1 MVRAVSSRRNALCGA
16 YSLYNGRWNPYA
28 AYRMQSLE
36 EKINWLVDRAQIS
49 DLLFSFARAL
59 DTRDYAA
66 YVANYAADGCI
77 DLPQPA
83 GGPDARLRMSRDEML
98 TRVPKSFLNYTA
110 THHLSANHQ
119 ITIEGDR
126 ATSRSYV
133 VAVHVRNSPRDHW
146 DAGGWYD
153 CVYRRTAA
161 GWKFVEVKL
170 TAVYLDGAPEA
181 I

>member
-1 MVRAVSSRRNALCGA
+1 MHTLD
-16 YSLYNGRWNPYA
+16 
-28 AYRMQSLE
+28 
-36 EKINWLVDRAQIS
+36 EKVNWLVDRAEIS
-49 DLLFSFARAL
+49 DLLVSFARAL
-59 DTRDYAA
+59 DTRDFAA

-83 GGPDARLRMSRDEML
+83 GGPNARLRIARDEML
-98 TRVPKSFLNYTA
+98 MRVPQSFLSYTA

-133 VAVHVRNSPRDHW
+133 VAVHVRKTPHDHW

-153 CVYRRTAA
+153 CVYGRTSE

-170 TAVYLDGAPEA
+170 TAVYLDGSPEA
-181 I
+181 L